1 MAILVTGATCLFS
14 SRLPFS
20 EVVLQKTGAL
30 LCWFLA
36 GYLFYRSLQR
46 QRRRRRQQ
54 QQQQQQ
60 QQTFDPNEEMP
71 LVTPP
76 SSHVSAIDDDVSQPW
91 MVVTLTFVGSLDEI
105 MYFPGLLLGHL
116 FTAWELCLGAC
127 LAGCIML
134 LVVLTCLRHSQP
146 LMNFLDRIP
155 LYVVVAVFA
164 VVITVQSIQEW
175 GLKCHSSDRALTRET
190 KTN

>member
-1 MAILVTGATCLFS
+1 MAIVVTGATCLFS

-20 EVVLQKTGAL
+20 EIVLQGTGAL
-30 LCWFLA
+30 LCWLLA
-36 GYLFYRSLQR
+36 GYLLYRSLQK
-46 QRRRRRQQ
+46 QTRRQQ
-54 QQQQQQ
+54 QQQS
-60 QQTFDPNEEMP
+60 FDPNEAMP

-76 SSHVSAIDDDVSQPW
+76 SSQIGAIDDDVTQPW
-91 MVVTLTFVGSLDEI
+91 MVVTMTFVGSLDEI

-116 FTAWELCLGAC
+116 FTAWELCLGAF

-134 LVVLTCLRHSQP
+134 LVVLTCLRQSQP

-164 VVITVQSIQEW
+164 VVMTVQLIQEW
-175 GLKCHSSDRALTRET
+175 GSEMGH
-190 KTN
+190 